1 MKKNTFF
8 LDVKKN
14 IYYYIEEKQSLN
26 DIKEYNMKIFY
37 DNKKP
42 IDNNLYEF

>member
-26 DIKEYNMKIFY
+26 DIKE
-37 DNKKP
+37 
-42 IDNNLYEF
+42 